1 METNQPPIDYQICVK
16 GHLDQRRMRWF
27 EGLDISFRPSGETVI
42 SGPIMDQAALYGVL
56 NRIRDLGLPLLFV
69 KRSDFKWE
77 E

>member
-1 METNQPPIDYQICVK
+1 METDQHPIEYQICVK

-27 EGLDISFRPSGETVI
+27 EGLNISSRPNGDTLI
-42 SGPIMDQAALYGVL
+42 SGQIIDQAALYGVL
-56 NRIRDLGLPLLFV
+56 NRIRDLDLPLLLV